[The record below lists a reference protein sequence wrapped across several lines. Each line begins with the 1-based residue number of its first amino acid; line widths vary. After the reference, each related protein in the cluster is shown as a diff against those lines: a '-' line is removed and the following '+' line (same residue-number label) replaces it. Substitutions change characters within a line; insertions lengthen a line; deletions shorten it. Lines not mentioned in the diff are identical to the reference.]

1 MFCHFFWYPSV
12 YFLPLQVQA
21 NIEENKVESSADGE
35 EDGSREEQ
43 NKLESDKTE
52 EGCGKIF
59 KITSFSTGFLV
70 NYK

>member
-1 MFCHFFWYPSV
+1 M
-12 YFLPLQVQA
+12 
-21 NIEENKVESSADGE
+21 ESSADGE

-43 NKLESDKTE
+43 NKLESDKME